1 MELMDGKK
9 LASEMEEGV
18 AKEVEKLSKLG
29 IVPSLA
35 VILVGSDPASQTYVG
50 MKARA
55 CKRVGLTSILH
66 EMPSSVSQKDLLDM
80 IKNLNNND
88 AIDGILVQL
97 PLPPHLNVDEIL
109 EAILPSKDVDGF
121 HPHNS
126 GRLHSGLSGFV
137 PATPLG
143 IMSLLRHYEID
154 LKGKDVTLIGASRI
168 VGRPLSALMLNSG
181 ATVSLCHVDT
191 RDVGLYTKNADLVC
205 VAVGKPGLLTAS
217 MVKPGAIVVDVGVN
231 RLENGRIVGDV
242 AFEEVAPLC
251 AYITPVPGGVGPMT
265 IVSLLQNTLK
275 SARARRGL

>member
-18 AKEVEKLSKLG
+18 AKEVEELSKLG
-29 IVPSLA
+29 VVPSLA

-55 CKRVGLTSILH
+55 CKRVGLISILH

-143 IMSLLRHYEID
+143 IMSLLKHYKID
-154 LKGKDVTLIGASRI
+154 LRGKDVTLIGASRI

-181 ATVSLCHVDT
+181 ATASLCHVDT